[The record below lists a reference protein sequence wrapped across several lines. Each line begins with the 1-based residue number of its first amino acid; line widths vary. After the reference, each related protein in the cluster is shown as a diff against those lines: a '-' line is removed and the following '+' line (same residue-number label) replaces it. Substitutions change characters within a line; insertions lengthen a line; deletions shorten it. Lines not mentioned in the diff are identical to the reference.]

1 MHIATSLFPDG
12 ENDRLSMP
20 LITPCFKAITGYIVF
35 RSHTCIV
42 GLGPSWP
49 VAAICLSKLTAIEIM
64 SSVCW
69 LKNF

>member
-1 MHIATSLFPDG
+1 MHTATSLFPDG

-49 VAAICLSKLTAIEIM
+49 VAAICLSK
-64 SSVCW
+64 
-69 LKNF
+69 